1 MKKVFTLVAA
11 ICFVGFSAFA
21 QQPASVAA
29 NKTKGVIKVNKE
41 THDFGKVPKG
51 IPVSYEF
58 EVENVGTEAFEITDV
73 QKVCGCTV
81 TNWTKGPIAPGQKG
95 TVTAQYNAAR
105 EGKFKKPITIMSN
118 ASNAP
123 IKLYFEGEVMLDG
136 QSSGAPEQPNI
147 MTAPNNN

>member
-1 MKKVFTLVAA
+1 MKKVLTLFAAVCMVA
-11 ICFVGFSAFA
+11 VTAFA
-21 QQPASVAA
+21 QPATVAT

-41 THDFGKVPKG
+41 THNFGKVPKG

-81 TNWTKGPIAPGQKG
+81 TNWTKGPIAPGGKG

-105 EGKFKKPITIMSN
+105 EGKFKKPITIKSN
-118 ASNAP
+118 AENAP
-123 IKLYFEGEVMLDG
+123 IKLYFEGEVIVNDPN
-136 QSSGAPEQPNI
+136 SGAPEQPSI
-147 MTAPNNN
+147 MAVPDNN